1 MEFKN
6 IRKSGR
12 KGVKRRDLEKELP
25 KEKVDLLCNKLKS
38 AGLWQ
43 YDEDWP
49 DDQEDQ
55 YIITHVKMFDLHCFF
70 QVVLL
75 SIGQYPIL
83 DHDSHFGALGRRSSI
98 SQL

>member
-1 MEFKN
+1 VEFKN

-55 YIITHVKMFDLHCFF
+55 YIITHM
-70 QVVLL
+70 
-75 SIGQYPIL
+75 
-83 DHDSHFGALGRRSSI
+83 
-98 SQL
+98 